1 MCRSDCPELIM
12 IVRSV
17 NRVVAACVF
26 CAWNATAFHPRVATI
41 PPVMVS
47 SDKGSDGF
55 WRLLGVFLR
64 LGATSFGGPSAHL
77 ALFRAEFVERRGWLT
92 DARYAEL
99 VAFCQALP
107 GPRSSQVAL
116 LVGKERGGW
125 LGAMAAWLGFT
136 LPGAVTMAAMAMAW
150 KGVGGVS
157 DWIRGLQ
164 AFAVAVVAHAV
175 WSMARS
181 LAPDTGRRIVVLV
194 AAAVCWIGG
203 GAGQLAAIAIGAA
216 AGALLGAGEEPT
228 QARSIGS
235 RKRETLC
242 LTGFVALLA
251 VAFLLRGSVDL
262 AGLAAGVF
270 RAGSMVFGGGHVV
283 LPLLRTEV
291 VRPSGMPESV
301 FLAGYGLVQGMPG
314 PLFNIAA
321 WLGASQGGWAGAAIA
336 TIAIFLP
343 GALLAIGAQPI
354 WDRLGRWR
362 VFRKS
367 LRGVNAAV
375 VGILLAALVFH
386 VAPAGVGNWREGA
399 ICAAALA
406 AISFARWPTWC
417 VALGCAAIGWTIG

>member
-1 MCRSDCPELIM
+1 MFGPPATGMQQDPA
-12 IVRSV
+12 
-17 NRVVAACVF
+17 VALLHS
-26 CAWNATAFHPRVATI
+26 TAMA
-41 PPVMVS
+41 S
-47 SDKGSDGF
+47 SDKADDGF

-77 ALFRAEFVERRGWLT
+77 ALFRVEFVEKRGWLT

-107 GPRSSQVAL
+107 GPSSSQVAL
-116 LVGKERGGW
+116 LAGKQRGGW

-136 LPGAVTMAAMAMAW
+136 LPGAVAMAAMAMVW
-150 KGVGGVS
+150 KGSGGVS

-181 LAPDTGRRIVVLV
+181 LAPDIGRKFLVVV
-194 AAAVCWIGG
+194 AAAVCWLGG
-203 GAGQLAAIAIGAA
+203 GAGQLAAIAIGAM
-216 AGALLGAGEEPT
+216 AGTFLSAGEEAVATRPT
-228 QARSIGS
+228 GS
-235 RKRETLC
+235 RKREAIC

-251 VAFLLRGSVDL
+251 VAFLLRGTGDL

-270 RAGSMVFGGGHVV
+270 RAGSLVFGGGHVV

-291 VRPSGMPESV
+291 ATPLGIPESV
-301 FLAGYGLVQGMPG
+301 FLAGYGLAQGMPG

-321 WLGASQGGWAGAAIA
+321 WLGGAHGGWAGAAIA
-336 TIAIFLP
+336 TVAIFLP

-354 WDRLGRWR
+354 WDRLGRWSA
-362 VFRKS
+362 FRRS
-367 LRGVNAAV
+367 LRGVNASV

-386 VAPAGVGNWREGA
+386 VAPAGVGNWREAG
-399 ICAAALA
+399 ICAAALV
-406 AISFARWPTWC
+406 AIAFARWPPWC
-417 VALGCAAIGWTIG
+417 VALGCAAIGLWIG